1 MPEAASSRAFFLLQE
16 SMMQTIKTIFLG
28 ALGAL
33 AVSSCTWVAPDE
45 EGQAVRVA
53 YSSDDIAP
61 CARLGEISVSVK
73 ASVGFVD
80 RSETKVRDELESL
93 ARNEGATMGATH
105 VYPVE
110 DPVDG
115 SQRFEAFDCR

>member
-1 MPEAASSRAFFLLQE
+1 MYVQLKRSFVLA
-16 SMMQTIKTIFLG
+16 

-33 AVSSCTWVAPDE
+33 AVNGCTWVAPDE
-45 EGQAVRVA
+45 GGVAVRVA
-53 YSSDDIAP
+53 YSNDEIAP
-61 CARLGEISVSVK
+61 CARLGEITVSVK

-105 VYPVE
+105 VYAIAEPI
-110 DPVDG
+110 DG
-115 SQRFEAFDCR
+115 SQRYEAFDCR

>member
-1 MPEAASSRAFFLLQE
+1 MHSTFRRSIILA
-16 SMMQTIKTIFLG
+16 
-28 ALGAL
+28 ALGGF
-33 AVSSCTWVAPDE
+33 AVTGCTWVAPDA
-45 EGQAVRVA
+45 GGSAVRVA

-61 CARLGEISVSVK
+61 CARLGEITVSVK

-105 VYPVE
+105 VYAVA

-115 SQRFEAFDCR
+115 SQRYEAFDCR